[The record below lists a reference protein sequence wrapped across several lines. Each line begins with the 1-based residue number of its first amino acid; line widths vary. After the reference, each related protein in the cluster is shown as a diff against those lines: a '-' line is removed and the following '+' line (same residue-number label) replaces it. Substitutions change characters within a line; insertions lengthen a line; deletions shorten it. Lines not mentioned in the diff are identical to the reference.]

1 MEKYSISII
10 GAGMSGLLAGIAAQ
24 KEGHRVKIYEQA
36 EKLTNIGGGLLL
48 YPNGVRVLKSL
59 GMEKEIDQMD
69 PNLEHYRMLDQNHET
84 IIQGSFLEFSYITGG
99 RIVPVV
105 RSDLQQLLA
114 NHLEPGTIQLKRKF
128 KSLVQDHHGI
138 SVFFNDGSEIRADIL
153 IGADGNKSQVRSQL
167 FGNIK
172 LEYQDICFWGGVLD
186 GLQDASLPENTLN
199 LFLGHNRLGMNFPTA
214 SNTKCWYAGVR
225 FSELNLEK
233 NSDKISFLRRYDQ
246 DWNKSML
253 GAIES
258 PTSSHNFEEKVF
270 RLPDLESWHYER
282 TVLIGDAAHA
292 MGPTAGL
299 GISSAFE
306 DALILIRSLS
316 SKLHWSHAF
325 RCYESIRKP
334 ANEIFQAVELEQTRV
349 KISAKHEVME
359 QRKEFYTRST
369 VTDIYKP
376 LYPIIRKEALNEN
389 MEIASAV
396 E

>member
-1 MEKYSISII
+1 
-10 GAGMSGLLAGIAAQ
+10 MSGLLAGIAAQ

-69 PNLEHYRMLDQNHET
+69 PHLEYYRMLDQNHET
-84 IIQGSFLEFSYITGG
+84 IIQGSFLEFSSITGS

-114 NHLEPGTIQLKRKF
+114 NQLEPGTIHLKRKF

-138 SVFFNDGSEIRADIL
+138 SVFFNDGNEIRADIL

-214 SNTKCWYAGVR
+214 SNTICCYAGVR
-225 FSELNLEK
+225 FS
-233 NSDKISFLRRYDQ
+233 
-246 DWNKSML
+246 
-253 GAIES
+253 
-258 PTSSHNFEEKVF
+258 
-270 RLPDLESWHYER
+270 
-282 TVLIGDAAHA
+282 
-292 MGPTAGL
+292 
-299 GISSAFE
+299 
-306 DALILIRSLS
+306 
-316 SKLHWSHAF
+316 
-325 RCYESIRKP
+325 
-334 ANEIFQAVELEQTRV
+334 
-349 KISAKHEVME
+349 
-359 QRKEFYTRST
+359 
-369 VTDIYKP
+369 
-376 LYPIIRKEALNEN
+376 
-389 MEIASAV
+389 
-396 E
+396 